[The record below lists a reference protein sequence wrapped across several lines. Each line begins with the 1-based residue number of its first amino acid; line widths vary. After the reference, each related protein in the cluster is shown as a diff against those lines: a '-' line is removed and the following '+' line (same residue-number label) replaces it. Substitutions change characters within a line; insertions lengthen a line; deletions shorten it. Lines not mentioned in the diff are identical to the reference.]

1 MNESNNEPL
10 MITIPKDMEENLNRI
25 REYIR
30 SDVAE
35 YGLYPSLRDIGG
47 EFGMTAEEVAEYI
60 LYLPND
66 EFCDYVPFLKNYEW
80 ELVSQMSEMRNQESS
95 VIDFVDDDD
104 DDDDDVDYSLASFH
118 FTTYLSFRKL

>member
-35 YGLYPSLRDIGG
+35 YGLYPSLRDIGD
-47 EFGMTAEEVAEYI
+47 EFGMTAEDVAEYI

-66 EFCDYVPFLKNYEW
+66 EFCDYVPFLKKYEW
-80 ELVSQMSEMRNQESS
+80 ELVSQMSEMRNQGSI
-95 VIDFVDDDD
+95 VMDFVDDDD

-118 FTTYLSFRKL
+118 FTT